1 MRRRK
6 HFRKKKY
13 PKEELQGLQ
22 VKVYNNNIEGALK
35 KFKKKVKESGIMLEL
50 RKKTY
55 YKKPSEIKREKKN
68 LAKLRYF
75 HKNNKNNKKPQKN
88 YK

>member
-35 KFKKKVKESGIMLEL
+35 KFKKIVKNSGLMLDL
-50 RKKTY
+50 KKKAY
-55 YKKPSEIKREKKN
+55 YEKPSKLKREKRN
-68 LAKLRYF
+68 LARLREKYRQE
-75 HKNNKNNKKPQKN
+75 KNK
-88 YK
+88 